1 MLGFSMM
8 EMTGTQVTL
17 RGPRTYN
24 DLERAENVGN
34 GEWRSS
40 CSSSFQAAG
49 SMGRAQL
56 LLAWLGDN
64 ASMEKAMEEG
74 KRHINLSSRVLCI
87 IKLLPPC
94 LAWLKCHDF

>member
-1 MLGFSMM
+1 MM

-64 ASMEKAMEEG
+64 ASMEKAMELRDWDAGSWTLMSCEIVWG
-74 KRHINLSSRVLCI
+74 CGDGECTQLGNS
-87 IKLLPPC
+87 
-94 LAWLKCHDF
+94 